1 VVNLRRRKEGV
12 IMSEER
18 LIHHMQTWLF
28 RNAQLKW
35 NKSPEETSEIFKQY
49 GLFEY
54 IKECYDYLHL
64 SSYNLAL
71 EELETLLKNKGAK
84 IAYE

>member
-1 VVNLRRRKEGV
+1 
-12 IMSEER
+12 MSEER

>member
-1 VVNLRRRKEGV
+1 MVNLRRRKEGV

-64 SSYNLAL
+64 SSYSLAL